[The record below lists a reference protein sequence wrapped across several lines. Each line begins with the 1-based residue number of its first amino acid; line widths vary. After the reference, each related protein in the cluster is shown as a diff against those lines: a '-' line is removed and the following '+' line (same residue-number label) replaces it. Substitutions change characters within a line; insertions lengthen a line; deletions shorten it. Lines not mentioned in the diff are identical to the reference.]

1 MEAVVQTTMVKA
13 QQDLSESVT
22 SFGSDPEAG
31 AQAVNDLAS
40 AFADAN
46 ASISN
51 ADVKTTTDKAEKAL
65 DAFASEM
72 EKAAAD
78 QANVDSDALTDALD
92 DIKTTFSGVQD
103 VCSG

>member
-1 MEAVVQTTMVKA
+1 
-13 QQDLSESVT
+13 
-22 SFGSDPEAG
+22 
-31 AQAVNDLAS
+31 
-40 AFADAN
+40 
-46 ASISN
+46 
-51 ADVKTTTDKAEKAL
+51 
-65 DAFASEM
+65 M